1 MTRSIPTFVLAAATI
16 AVGAVV
22 TLAAAPAAVADDVY
36 GPWEQTENSDYDEQR
51 PSSGDSHEDEFDDE
65 YGEQRP
71 KGDPNQPDNSLED
84 AHQADIEYWEG
95 VARAEELA
103 RSIDRDASI
112 REDAAARAVG
122 SVDRD
127 ASVTA
132 DAAARA
138 VGSVDRDASV
148 LGSLDPD
155 DFDRVDSVDIGPP
168 TPVSARV
175 GPDVASGPYFDPAVA
190 LRR

>member
-1 MTRSIPTFVLAAATI
+1 MTHSIPTFVLAAATI

-127 ASVTA
+127 ASV
-132 DAAARA
+132 
-138 VGSVDRDASV
+138 

-168 TPVSARV
+168 TPVSAIV
-175 GPDVASGPYFDPAVA
+175 EPDVASGASFDPAVA

>member
-1 MTRSIPTFVLAAATI
+1 MTHSIRIFVLAAATV

-22 TLAAAPAAVADDVY
+22 TLAAAPAAVADEVY
-36 GPWEQTENSDYDEQR
+36 GPWEQTENSDYDEQK

-103 RSIDRDASI
+103 QSIDDDASI
-112 REDAAARAVG
+112 RDEAAARAVG

-138 VGSVDRDASV
+138 VESVDRDASV
-148 LGSLDPD
+148 VGSPDPD
-155 DFDRVDSVDIGPP
+155 DFDRVDSVVIVPP
-168 TPVSARV
+168 TPVGALAE
-175 GPDVASGPYFDPAVA
+175 PDVASVP
-190 LRR
+190 

>member
-1 MTRSIPTFVLAAATI
+1 MTHSIRTFVLAAATI

-22 TLAAAPAAVADDVY
+22 TLAAAPAAVADVY
-36 GPWEQTENSDYDEQR
+36 GPWEQTENSDYDEQK
-51 PSSGDSHEDEFDDE
+51 PSSGDSHEDEYDDE

-71 KGDPNQPDNSLED
+71 KGDPNQPDNALED
-84 AHQADIEYWEG
+84 AYQADIEYWEG

-103 RSIDRDASI
+103 DSIDRDASI
-112 REDAAARAVG
+112 RDDAAARAVG

-127 ASVTA
+127 ASITD

-168 TPVSARV
+168 TPVSAIV
-175 GPDVASGPYFDPAVA
+175 EPPS
-190 LRR
+190 LR